1 MHCDSKLYDRYNL
14 VLRFIHITLTLT
26 LKDVDEAKGTT
37 DFKLTDVPVLDVGL
51 GLGKALAGMQVFYKC
66 NAVGIEVCPRMF
78 AGSVHYLSYLE
89 QKLGYL
95 PIRPIKGDALKI
107 DHFWKWMNY
116 LLLVKRFLSKFI
128 IIFNRTLN

>member
-1 MHCDSKLYDRYNL
+1 MSFRCTN
-14 VLRFIHITLTLT
+14 
-26 LKDVDEAKGTT
+26 
-37 DFKLTDVPVLDVGL
+37 FKLTDVPVLDVGL
-51 GLGKALAGMQVFYKC
+51 GTGKALAGMQVFYRC
-66 NAVGIEVCPRMF
+66 NAVGLEVCPSTF

-116 LLLVKRFLSKFI
+116 LLLVKRFFSRIIEAFELVVLLTKFKSKIVMLPSNFC
-128 IIFNRTLN
+128 